1 MGPTPPSGWSAARV
15 IDLVTGEVRDRS
27 VGELGLAYRHSD
39 LADTDMVVAAT
50 LRTVARPRREAE
62 AIMREITRWR
72 REHQPGGTLN
82 AGSVFKNP
90 PGDAAGRLI
99 DSLGLK
105 GLRVGGVAVSERH
118 ANFFVAE
125 AGASAQDLYDL
136 VAEVRRRVWEGAG
149 VALEPEVRFVGRF
162 REPS

>member
-1 MGPTPPSGWSAARV
+1 
-15 IDLVTGEVRDRS
+15 
-27 VGELGLAYRHSD
+27 
-39 LADTDMVVAAT
+39 
-50 LRTVARPRREAE
+50 
-62 AIMREITRWR
+62 
-72 REHQPGGTLN
+72 
-82 AGSVFKNP
+82 
-90 PGDAAGRLI
+90 
-99 DSLGLK
+99 
-105 GLRVGGVAVSERH
+105 VSERH

>member
-1 MGPTPPSGWSAARV
+1 
-15 IDLVTGEVRDRS
+15 
-27 VGELGLAYRHSD
+27 
-39 LADTDMVVAAT
+39 
-50 LRTVARPRREAE
+50 
-62 AIMREITRWR
+62 MREITRWR

-105 GLRVGGVAVSERH
+105 GLRVGGISVSERH

-149 VALEPEVRFVGRF
+149 VPLEPEVCFVGHFGER
-162 REPS
+162 S